1 MGYNTYREF
10 EIEGID
16 NSGLTEEDH
25 TIAIGELTGY
35 GPTLF
40 EEANKWYEEI
50 LEMTEYSKRH
60 PKTTFKITG
69 EGEEAGD
76 VWIRYYLNG
85 KTQELIPTV
94 TWPEFNVNN
103 FKD

>member
-1 MGYNTYREF
+1 MGYYTYHQF
-10 EIEGID
+10 DIVGND
-16 NSGLTEEDH
+16 PSGLTEDDH
-25 TIAIGELTGY
+25 KRELGELTGY
-35 GPTLF
+35 NDNLF
-40 EEANKWYEEI
+40 EDSNKWYDEPE
-50 LEMTEYSKRH
+50 EMTEYSKRN
-60 PKTTFKITG
+60 PETTFKITG